1 MKLNFWQRLF
11 GKSKG
16 PREKRYV
23 LNLNGDLRL
32 ADLVEYL
39 RRDTPVITSRTY
51 NKLPAALKAL
61 FVKV

>member
-1 MKLNFWQRLF
+1 MKLPFWPF
-11 GKSKG
+11 KKSAG

-39 RRDTPVITSRTY
+39 KRDTPVITSRTY

>member
-1 MKLNFWQRLF
+1 MKLNFWPF
-11 GKSKG
+11 KKSAG

-39 RRDTPVITSRTY
+39 KRDTPVITSRTY

-61 FVKV
+61 FVRV